1 MKKEKNPRLG
11 KVGGQAVLEGV
22 MMKSGDN
29 VSLAV
34 RREDGT
40 IDVKN
45 TEFTS
50 LRKKNKFWNI
60 PLLRGCVNM
69 VETMKL
75 SYSTLEDSAAMNGV
89 DTSEPETRFE
99 KWLVKKFGDGLMK
112 AVMAIGMVLG
122 VILSVALF
130 VVLPNV
136 ATMGIN
142 ALVSHL
148 GDGAVLPSFLQNLIS
163 GVIRII
169 IFIAY
174 LLLTSLM
181 KDIRRTYEYHGAE
194 HKCVL
199 RGGS

>member
-122 VILSVALF
+122 VAVMEA
-130 VVLPNV
+130 VNYV
-136 ATMGIN
+136 IN
-142 ALVSHL
+142 QTPA
-148 GDGAVLPSFLQNLIS
+148 
-163 GVIRII
+163 
-169 IFIAY
+169 
-174 LLLTSLM
+174 
-181 KDIRRTYEYHGAE
+181 
-194 HKCVL
+194 
-199 RGGS
+199 